1 MNFGCRL
8 SLNVCCKADLS
19 ALVSGDSIRCEKED
33 DEEYQHL
40 VFEAKEGDRK

>member
-1 MNFGCRL
+1 MRL

-19 ALVSGDSIRCEKED
+19 ALVSGDGIRYEKED
-33 DEEYQHL
+33 DEEYQRL